1 MANEQK
7 NAPAAEPTQAELNE
21 LLRIR
26 RDKLRELQG
35 SWCRPL

>member
-26 RDKLRELQG
+26 RDKLRELQEAG
-35 SWCRPL
+35 ADPL